1 MKNKRIAKCQY
12 KTKETQASCQLNIDG
27 AGKSSV
33 KTGIGFLDHML
44 TLFAYHGLF
53 DLVIRVK
60 KQDLDV
66 DIHHTNEDVG
76 ICLGETFKKA
86 LGDKKGIRRYA
97 TFFVPME
104 DVIAQV
110 KIDARVIVDVSGRPF
125 VGIKFPRSVYQL
137 IGEDNYTIE
146 YCRQFLEAFSRHSSI
161 AVYVK
166 LESSHG
172 TFDLHHTAE
181 AIFKALG
188 RALDEATSIDKRRKE
203 APSTKGKL

>member
-1 MKNKRIAKCQY
+1 MKNNKRIAKYLY
-12 KTKETQASCQLNIDG
+12 KTKETEVSCKLNIDG
-27 AGKSSV
+27 KGKSNI

-44 TLFAYHGLF
+44 ELFAYHGLF
-53 DLVIRVK
+53 DLDINIK

-66 DIHHTNEDVG
+66 DIHHTNEDAG
-76 ICLGETFKKA
+76 ICLGEVFKKA

-97 TFFVPME
+97 TAFVPME
-104 DVIAQV
+104 EVV
-110 KIDARVIVDVSGRPF
+110 ARVIVDISGRPF
-125 VGIKFPRSVYQL
+125 VNIKFPRSVYRL

-146 YCRQFLEAFSRHSSI
+146 YCRQFLESFSRHFSI

-172 TFDLHHTAE
+172 TFDLHHTVE

>member
-1 MKNKRIAKCQY
+1 MKNNKRIAKYLY
-12 KTKETQASCQLNIDG
+12 KTKETEISCILNIDG
-27 AGKSSV
+27 KGKSNI

-44 TLFAYHGLF
+44 ELFAYHGLF
-53 DLVIRVK
+53 DLDIRVK

-86 LGDKKGIRRYA
+86 LGDKKGIKRYA

-104 DVIAQV
+104 EVIAKV
-110 KIDARVIVDVSGRPF
+110 NARVIVDVSGRPF
-125 VGIKFPRSVYQL
+125 VDIKFPKSVYQL
-137 IGEDNYTIE
+137 VGQDNYTIE

-172 TFDLHHTAE
+172 TFDLHHTVE

-188 RALDEATSIDKRRKE
+188 RALDVATSIDKRRKE
-203 APSTKGKL
+203 VPSTKGRL

>member
-1 MKNKRIAKCQY
+1 MKNNKRIAKYLY
-12 KTKETQASCQLNIDG
+12 KTRETEVSCKLNIE
-27 AGKSSV
+27 GKGNSSI

-44 TLFAYHGLF
+44 ELFAYHGLF
-53 DLVIRVK
+53 DLDIKVK

-76 ICLGETFKKA
+76 ICLGEAFKKA

-104 DVIAQV
+104 EVIAKV
-110 KIDARVIVDVSGRPF
+110 NARVIVDVSGRPF
-125 VGIKFPRSVYQL
+125 VDIKFPKSVYQL
-137 IGEDNYTIE
+137 IGQDNYTIE
-146 YCRQFLEAFSRHSSI
+146 HCRQFLEAFSRHSSI

-172 TFDLHHTAE
+172 TFDLHHTVE

-203 APSTKGKL
+203 VPSTKGKL